1 LFTVRDGCCPGSI
14 GTERIAGAAMFT
26 KLSPPKGE
34 IPVPL
39 AFKQLTAHGL
49 RGDDGEHQRMAR

>member
-1 LFTVRDGCCPGSI
+1 
-14 GTERIAGAAMFT
+14 MFT